1 LLCPSNQ
8 DIGFAAILKLISLD
22 LSQAFCHLI
31 KTVEFPFDQLTCIQ
45 TTSFMA
51 AFGKQVNNS
60 GVTDAVKLIAEMC
73 QNAERTDLEALEDIV
88 FEGNRKHVRKALVAV
103 VDYATQEQAYRD
115 FIKNISAGGVFIETS
130 EPVCIGQELSLTF
143 GLPYHQTHIKIT
155 GEVVRISPQ
164 GIGVKFKAAKRH
176 QDRGDK
182 KVLSE
187 KRRHK
192 RFQLK
197 VSAFALLNK
206 PFSEMG
212 EIIDISMGGLS
223 FRYTS
228 DRALPKGSLA
238 LDILCVDD
246 GFHVAKV
253 PVNTVAES
261 VVSGEV
267 RRRGVQFDRLTSRQ
281 LSQVRYFIRTYA
293 EKGKIG
299 SETTH

>member
-1 LLCPSNQ
+1 LLCPSDQ
-8 DIGFAAILKLISLD
+8 DIGLAAIVKLISLD
-22 LSQAFCHLI
+22 LGQAFCHLI
-31 KTVEFPFDQLTCIQ
+31 KTVGFPFSQLTCIQ

-51 AFGKQVNNS
+51 AFGKQVSNS
-60 GVTDAVKLIAEMC
+60 GVSDAVKLIAEMC
-73 QNAERTDLEALEDIV
+73 QNTERTDLEALEDIV
-88 FEGNRKHVRKALVAV
+88 FEGNRKYARKTLVAV
-103 VDYATQEQAYRD
+103 VDYATQDQAYRD

-130 EPVCIGQELSLTF
+130 VPVSIGQELSLTF
-143 GLPYHQTHIKIT
+143 TLPYHQAHIKIT

-164 GIGVKFKAAKRH
+164 GIGVRFKAAKRH
-176 QDRGDK
+176 QVTADK

-197 VSAFALLNK
+197 VSAFALLNA

-253 PVNTVAES
+253 PVSTVAES

-267 RRRGVQFDRLTSRQ
+267 RRRGVQFDRPTDRQ
-281 LSQVRYFIRTYA
+281 LSQVRYFIQTYA
-293 EKGKIG
+293 AKGNIG

>member
-1 LLCPSNQ
+1 M
-8 DIGFAAILKLISLD
+8 ASL
-22 LSQAFCHLI
+22 
-31 KTVEFPFDQLTCIQ
+31 
-45 TTSFMA
+45 MA

-60 GVTDAVKLIAEMC
+60 GVSDAVKLIAEMC
-73 QNAERTDLEALEDIV
+73 QNAERTDLEALEEIV
-88 FEGNRKHVRKALVAV
+88 FEGNRKHARKALLAI
-103 VDYATQEQAYRD
+103 VDYATQDQAHRD

-130 EPVCIGQELSLTF
+130 VPVSIGQELSLTF
-143 GLPYHQTHIKIT
+143 ALPYHQAHIKIT
-155 GEVVRISPQ
+155 GDVVRISPQ

-176 QDRGDK
+176 QDTGDK

-197 VSAFALLNK
+197 VSAFALLNR

-267 RRRGVQFDRLTSRQ
+267 RRRGVQFDRLTNMQ
-281 LSQVRYFIRTYA
+281 LSQVRYFIQTYA
-293 EKGKIG
+293 VKGSIG

>member
-1 LLCPSNQ
+1 M
-8 DIGFAAILKLISLD
+8 
-22 LSQAFCHLI
+22 
-31 KTVEFPFDQLTCIQ
+31 T
-45 TTSFMA
+45 
-51 AFGKQVNNS
+51 AFGKQVSNS
-60 GVTDAVKLIAEMC
+60 GVSDAVKLIAEMC

-88 FEGNRKHVRKALVAV
+88 FEGNRKHARKALVAV
-103 VDYATQEQAYRD
+103 VDYATQDQAYRD
-115 FIKNISAGGVFIETS
+115 FIKNISAGGVFIETTV
-130 EPVCIGQELSLTF
+130 PVSIGQELSLTF
-143 GLPYHQTHIKIT
+143 ALPYHQAHIKIT
-155 GEVVRISPQ
+155 GEVVRINPQ
-164 GIGVKFKAAKRH
+164 GIGVEFKAAKRH
-176 QDRGDK
+176 QDTGDK

-187 KRRHK
+187 QRRHK

-197 VSAFALLNK
+197 VSAFALLNA

-253 PVNTVAES
+253 PVSTVAES

-267 RRRGVQFDRLTSRQ
+267 RRRGVQFDRPTNRQ

-293 EKGKIG
+293 AKGNIDSTIK
-299 SETTH
+299 H